1 MIELAAV
8 IDIGQQFVKSTYN
21 LEGDG
26 TLVTKCY
33 QEIKKIRAAIQTR
46 YHPNVEAVARSL
58 SLGNTVVHQQWT
70 QYAIQCVQPGIDYF
84 QQKFGDDM
92 TYPLN
97 VFKAA
102 RYFSPTKMFEM
113 QPSASDVDSLT
124 VVPFLNDPATITNF
138 KEELPTYL
146 ARTDDVSL
154 TIDMLDWWKRNEEGL
169 PYWSEAAK
177 KMFLIQPSSAA
188 SERVFSLLNNSF
200 GSRQN
205 SSLQDYVEAAILL
218 QYNNR

>member
-1 MIELAAV
+1 M
-8 IDIGQQFVKSTYN
+8 
-21 LEGDG
+21 
-26 TLVTKCY
+26 
-33 QEIKKIRAAIQTR
+33 
-46 YHPNVEAVARSL
+46 
-58 SLGNTVVHQQWT
+58 
-70 QYAIQCVQPGIDYF
+70 
-84 QQKFGDDM
+84 
-92 TYPLN
+92 
-97 VFKAA
+97 FKAA

-113 QPSASDVDSLT
+113 HPSASDVDSLT
-124 VVPFLNDPATITNF
+124 VVPFLNDPATITNL

-177 KMFLIQPSSAA
+177 KMFLIQPSSAV
-188 SERVFSLLNNSF
+188 SERVFSLLNNSLR
-200 GSRQN
+200 SRQN